1 MVALDVAPVNEFP
14 DVCEVLQL
22 MGSPFDKS
30 DDEVNYCLDVTNQRN
45 YSCHSQGMN
54 PAC

>member
-1 MVALDVAPVNEFP
+1 MVALDVASLNGHP
-14 DVCEVLQL
+14 DVCEVLQR

-30 DDEVNYCLDVTNQRN
+30 DDEVNCCLDVTNQRN
-45 YSCHSQGMN
+45 YSRGMN

>member
-1 MVALDVAPVNEFP
+1 MVALDVVSVNGHP
-14 DVCEVLQL
+14 DVCEVLQP

-30 DDEVNYCLDVTNQRN
+30 DDEVNYCSHVTKQRN
-45 YSCHSQGMN
+45 YSCHSLGMN